1 MIAARILNSGTASGS
16 VLHLEEPL
24 SFWGGFDPISGA
36 IVDVHHPQR
45 GENLAGRIVLMASS
59 RGSGTAPGALAES
72 IRRQTGPAA
81 LVMVEADVNLAIGAA
96 VAATLY
102 GRSIPVLALSS
113 DDFANV
119 ATWAA
124 VEIADDG
131 ITQIPL
137 PLVGRG

>member
-1 MIAARILNSGTASGS
+1 MIAARVLNPGNASGS
-16 VLHLEEPL
+16 VLNLDEPL
-24 SFWGGFDPISGA
+24 SFWGGFDPLSGA

-81 LVMVEADVNLAIGAA
+81 LVMVEPDVNLAIGAE

-102 GRSIPVLALSS
+102 GRHMPVLTVSP
-113 DDFANV
+113 DDFAII
-119 ATWAA
+119 ATWSAA
-124 VEIADDG
+124 EIADDG
-131 ITQIPL
+131 VRQIPL

>member
-1 MIAARILNSGTASGS
+1 MIAARVLNSGTASGH
-16 VLHLEEPL
+16 VLHLTEPL
-24 SFWGGFDPISGA
+24 SFWGGFDPLSGA

-81 LVMVEADVNLAIGAA
+81 LVMVESDVNLAIGAA

-102 GRSIPVLALSS
+102 GRSIPVLTVSP
-113 DDFANV
+113 DDFSIIS
-119 ATWAA
+119 TWSSAS
-124 VEIADDG
+124 ISDG
-131 ITQIPL
+131 GDVTPAS
-137 PLVGRG
+137 P